1 MYLWHF
7 LGDFLA
13 LHVDMFLALELVVA
27 FFFGAFFDMFVQQGS
42 LVTTNH
48 RLG

>member
-13 LHVDMFLALELVVA
+13 LHVDMFLALGIGRGI
-27 FFFGAFFDMFVQQGS
+27 FFWCIF
-42 LVTTNH
+42 
-48 RLG
+48 